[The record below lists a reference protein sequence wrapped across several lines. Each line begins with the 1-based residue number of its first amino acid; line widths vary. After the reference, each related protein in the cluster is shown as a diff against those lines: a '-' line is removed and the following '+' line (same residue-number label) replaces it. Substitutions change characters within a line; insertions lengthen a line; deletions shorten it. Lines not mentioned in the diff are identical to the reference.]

1 MIKTNH
7 YTLSREVLPIHELI
21 GLNVKIVESV
31 DASKKGL
38 VGKIVDE
45 TQRTIVID
53 MNNAEKTLPK
63 NESTFAFDLDGEIVE
78 IEGRELAG
86 NPIERLKNGGKYH
99 A

>member
-7 YTLSREVLPIHELI
+7 YTITGNNLPIHELI

-31 DASKKGL
+31 DSSKKGL
-38 VGKIVDE
+38 KGKIVDE
-45 TQRTIVID
+45 TQRTFVID
-53 MNNAEKTLPK
+53 VLNVEKTLPK

-78 IEGRELAG
+78 IEGREMIG
-86 NPIERLKNGGKYH
+86 NSIERLKNGGKNY

>member
-7 YTLSREVLPIHELI
+7 YTLTREILPIHELI
-21 GLNVKIVESV
+21 GLNVKVVESA
-31 DASKKGL
+31 DAGKKGM

-45 TQRTIVID
+45 TQRTFVIN

-63 NESTFAFDLDGEIVE
+63 NESVFAFDLNGEIVE
-78 IEGRELAG
+78 IEGNELVG
-86 NPIERLKNGGKYH
+86 NPIERLKNGGKYY